1 MREEEPDAPKQLM
14 LSPRLISARS
24 ECGREEGL
32 RRSFSAKEETAAG
45 TRRTRARD
53 RTPAARQPDDLRNL
67 DSVSRTAAATHMVT
81 MEEQTAEVRRVQEEC
96 DKRQRVEDAYLA
108 LMDDERKYLKDRFDR
123 LVERNREDGRDKP
136 EELIR
141 ADRHPQPAMYIVRN
155 QGHDSAIRKVDA
167 QEPRLKESLFKDVA
181 PNSTRTTKSE
191 QVCRLT
197 VLPARQPDRR
207 GHKGEHIDRR
217 GRQGHP
223 QGTCGD
229 TREEHVP
236 RHRDGRRNR
245 GGGGG
250 LRPYAHVRAKECHPS
265 RRFRDRAANKE
276 RNVRQLQLQCGPA
289 N

>member
-1 MREEEPDAPKQLM
+1 
-14 LSPRLISARS
+14 
-24 ECGREEGL
+24 
-32 RRSFSAKEETAAG
+32 
-45 TRRTRARD
+45 
-53 RTPAARQPDDLRNL
+53 
-67 DSVSRTAAATHMVT
+67 

-108 LMDDERKYLKDRFDR
+108 LMDDEGKYLKDRFDR

-141 ADRHPQPAMYIVRN
+141 ADRHPQPATYIVRN
-155 QGHDSAIRKVDA
+155 QGHDGAIRKVDA

-191 QVCRLT
+191 QVCCLT

-217 GRQGHP
+217 GRLGHP

-229 TREEHVP
+229 TREGQVP

-289 N
+289 KPRSRAVLNRITAVADKSAHEAPTSSFYDYYGEQQKYTQWMLNQDIKSKVIQLMVVQIPVTP